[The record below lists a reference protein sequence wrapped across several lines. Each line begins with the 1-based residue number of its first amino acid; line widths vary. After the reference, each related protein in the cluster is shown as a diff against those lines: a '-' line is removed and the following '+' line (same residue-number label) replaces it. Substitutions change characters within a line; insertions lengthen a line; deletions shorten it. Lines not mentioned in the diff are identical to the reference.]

1 MKKMK
6 VGILVNGLT
15 VSKYTYDFIKE
26 LSQDNNYLEIVLIE
40 IGHSSVKE
48 SFLNRN
54 WIGNSILKKIFN
66 LFESFFRAFLLRLI
80 SKFEIFIARKSYK
93 DYYKSSS
100 LKSLNL
106 RSIRLDSIWSASG
119 FVVRIIEKS
128 LINLE
133 SENFDVL
140 IRANSGILKG
150 KIIQAAK
157 HGILSFHLG
166 DNRVNR
172 GGPPGFWEVLNNE
185 QTSGF
190 IIQRLSE
197 ELDGGEVLLRGNIA
211 TSNFWFENHARIIK
225 KSRGFMH
232 IVLKRLAKEG
242 HLKSTEGPSLHHNP
256 LYTLNGG
263 AFDLL
268 RYILTSYVPFFMSK
282 IVRIL
287 LGPKISRWG
296 IAYSKFSNLRT
307 SLFRYKEIKNPKGR
321 FLADP
326 FVITHNN
333 RNICFA
339 EDYLYSENKGR
350 ISAIELKD
358 DGYEFLDVVLEED
371 FHLSYPFTFNDGL
384 DIYMIPESIQA
395 KQIRLYKCLD
405 FPNKWELHKVLMDD
419 VRAADTSVVKI
430 KDIWYMLT
438 NICSAGI
445 GMHGSELHIFYSKS
459 IDSDIWTPIECGN
472 PVLFDAR
479 HSRNGGLFNL
489 GQKLIRVS
497 QVQGKGTYGESFC
510 INEVTHLSPQRYE
523 EVYLDRVDP
532 NFFSGIEC
540 THHFH
545 TNENFSVIDFA
556 RPERL
561 KKVKR
566 ER

>member
-172 GGPPGFWEVLNNE
+172 GGPP
-185 QTSGF
+185 
-190 IIQRLSE
+190 
-197 ELDGGEVLLRGNIA
+197 
-211 TSNFWFENHARIIK
+211 
-225 KSRGFMH
+225 
-232 IVLKRLAKEG
+232 
-242 HLKSTEGPSLHHNP
+242 
-256 LYTLNGG
+256 
-263 AFDLL
+263 
-268 RYILTSYVPFFMSK
+268 
-282 IVRIL
+282 RIL
-287 LGPKISRWG
+287 GGP
-296 IAYSKFSNLRT
+296 
-307 SLFRYKEIKNPKGR
+307 E
-321 FLADP
+321 
-326 FVITHNN
+326 
-333 RNICFA
+333 
-339 EDYLYSENKGR
+339 
-350 ISAIELKD
+350 
-358 DGYEFLDVVLEED
+358 
-371 FHLSYPFTFNDGL
+371 
-384 DIYMIPESIQA
+384 
-395 KQIRLYKCLD
+395 
-405 FPNKWELHKVLMDD
+405 
-419 VRAADTSVVKI
+419 
-430 KDIWYMLT
+430 
-438 NICSAGI
+438 
-445 GMHGSELHIFYSKS
+445 
-459 IDSDIWTPIECGN
+459 
-472 PVLFDAR
+472 
-479 HSRNGGLFNL
+479 
-489 GQKLIRVS
+489 
-497 QVQGKGTYGESFC
+497 
-510 INEVTHLSPQRYE
+510 
-523 EVYLDRVDP
+523 
-532 NFFSGIEC
+532 
-540 THHFH
+540 
-545 TNENFSVIDFA
+545 
-556 RPERL
+556 
-561 KKVKR
+561 
-566 ER
+566 